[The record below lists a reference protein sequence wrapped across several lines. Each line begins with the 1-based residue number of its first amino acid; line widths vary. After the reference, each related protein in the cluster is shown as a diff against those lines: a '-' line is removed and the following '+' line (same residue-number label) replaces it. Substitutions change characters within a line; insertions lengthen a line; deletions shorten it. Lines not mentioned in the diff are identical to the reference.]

1 MTEAEKKMKR
11 YVNAIER
18 RLNLP
23 PEVKARVM
31 SDFASSIAA
40 RREAGQGDEEIYAE
54 FGSPNKAAADLNEQ
68 MKEFAYRKS
77 PWRYVFAVLALYGGI
92 RLFSSLLPQ
101 LMYWGLRLRASF
113 QPNAASVGIIGGAD
127 GPTTIFI
134 TRPDST
140 TIFTHPDNS
149 FLTVLFM
156 LLPLAAI
163 VLGIWGFRHFSRRR
177 PKD

>member
-54 FGSPNKAAADLNEQ
+54 FGSPKKAAADLNEQ

-77 PWRYVFAVLALYGGI
+77 PWRYLFAALAIYGGI
-92 RLFSSLLPQ
+92 QMFGVLLPQ
-101 LMYWGLRLRASF
+101 LMYWGLRASF

-127 GPTTIFI
+127 GPTAIFI

-177 PKD
+177 PQK

>member
-54 FGSPNKAAADLNEQ
+54 LKKKKKAAADLNEQ

-92 RLFSSLLPQ
+92 RLIAVLLPQ
-101 LMYWGLRLRASF
+101 LMYWGLLLWTKLQSETT
-113 QPNAASVGIIGGAD
+113 SVGIIGGAD
-127 GPTTIFI
+127 GPTSIFI
-134 TRPDST
+134 TRPDSAVLDAF
-140 TIFTHPDNS
+140 FT
-149 FLTVLFM
+149 
-156 LLPLAAI
+156 LLPLAA
-163 VLGIWGFRHFSRRR
+163 VVVGIWGFRYFSLRR
-177 PKD
+177 P

>member
-1 MTEAEKKMKR
+1 MTEAEKKMKW

-54 FGSPNKAAADLNEQ
+54 FGSPKKAAADLNEQ

-101 LMYWGLRLRASF
+101 LMHWGLRASF

-127 GPTTIFI
+127 GPTAIFI

-163 VLGIWGFRHFSRRR
+163 VLGIWGFRYFSRRR
-177 PKD
+177 PKK

>member
-54 FGSPNKAAADLNEQ
+54 FGSPKKAAADLNEQ
-68 MKEFAYRKS
+68 MKEFAYQKS
-77 PWRYVFAVLALYGGI
+77 LWRYVFAVLALYGGI

-101 LMYWGLRLRASF
+101 LMYWGLRASF

-127 GPTTIFI
+127 GPTAIFI

-163 VLGIWGFRHFSRRR
+163 VLGIWGFRYFSRRR
-177 PKD
+177 PQK

>member
-54 FGSPNKAAADLNEQ
+54 FGSPQKAAADLNEQ

-92 RLFSSLLPQ
+92 RLFSSLLTQ
-101 LMYWGLRLRASF
+101 LMYWGLRLWANL
-113 QPNAASVGIIGGAD
+113 QLETTSVGIIGGAD
-127 GPTTIFI
+127 GPTSIFI
-134 TRPDST
+134 THPDSAVLDAF
-140 TIFTHPDNS
+140 FT
-149 FLTVLFM
+149 
-156 LLPLAAI
+156 LLPLAA
-163 VLGIWGFRHFSRRR
+163 VVVGIWGFRYFSRRR
-177 PKD
+177 TKK

>member
-1 MTEAEKKMKR
+1 MTEAGKKMKR

-54 FGSPNKAAADLNEQ
+54 FGSPKKAAADLNEQ

-77 PWRYVFAVLALYGGI
+77 PCRYLFAALAIYGGI
-92 RLFSSLLPQ
+92 RMFGVLLPQ
-101 LMYWGLRLRASF
+101 LMYWGLRLWASF

-127 GPTTIFI
+127 GPTAIFI
-134 TRPDST
+134 THPDSAVLDAF
-140 TIFTHPDNS
+140 FT
-149 FLTVLFM
+149 

-177 PKD
+177 PQK

>member
-54 FGSPNKAAADLNEQ
+54 FGSPKKAAADLNEQ

-92 RLFSSLLPQ
+92 RLITVLLPQ

-127 GPTTIFI
+127 GPTSIFI
-134 TRPDST
+134 TRPDSAVLDAF
-140 TIFTHPDNS
+140 FT
-149 FLTVLFM
+149 

>member
-77 PWRYVFAVLALYGGI
+77 PWRYVFAVLTLYGGI
-92 RLFSSLLPQ
+92 RLFSSLLTQ
-101 LMYWGLRLRASF
+101 LMYWGLRLWANL
-113 QPNAASVGIIGGAD
+113 QLETTSVGIIGGAD
-127 GPTTIFI
+127 GPTSIFI
-134 TRPDST
+134 THPDSAVLDAF
-140 TIFTHPDNS
+140 FT
-149 FLTVLFM
+149 

-163 VLGIWGFRHFSRRR
+163 VLGIWGFRYFSRRK
-177 PKD
+177 PKA